1 MLYYYNMNTS
11 DDSIIKLVTDEEINN
26 DQIKIN
32 DINDDLNEIIEKN
45 NKINNFFNIS
55 LTQLFV
61 KMSNTTID
69 VFKEFI
75 EVIFKERK
83 FKYQEKF
90 KWWKR
95 YNDIFSDMYI
105 VLSKD
110 DRLIYFGFFLI
121 FLAILLNFL
130 DMIH

>member
-1 MLYYYNMNTS
+1 MNTS
-11 DDSIIKLVTDEEINN
+11 EERIIKLATDEEL
-26 DQIKIN
+26 DKDLKKIN
-32 DINDDLNEIIEKN
+32 EMNDDLNEVIEKSY
-45 NKINNFFNIS
+45 KLNNFFNIS

-61 KMSNTTID
+61 RMSNATID

>member
-1 MLYYYNMNTS
+1 MNTS
-11 DDSIIKLVTDEEINN
+11 EERIIKLTTDEEL
-26 DQIKIN
+26 DKDLKKIN
-32 DINDDLNEIIEKN
+32 EMNDDLNEVIEKSY
-45 NKINNFFNIS
+45 KLNNFFNIS

-61 KMSNTTID
+61 RMSNATID

>member
-1 MLYYYNMNTS
+1 MNTS

-75 EVIFKERK
+75 EVIFKSRK

-95 YNDIFSDMYI
+95 YSDILGDMYL
-105 VLSKD
+105 VLLKN
-110 DRLIYFGFFLI
+110 DRLLYFGFFLI

-130 DMIH
+130 HMIH